1 MPRKPPRYDL
11 PHAAPEPLRIV
22 QSLVNTRDFE
32 YGNEWLG
39 TVAELRA
46 WLSANGLSAHARG
59 LRRADV
65 ERIQK
70 VREGMRALLVAN
82 NLRVAPERGRTNSLR
97 GLAREASL
105 AVTVRE
111 DGRLELVPSAG
122 GIDGAI
128 AEILAA
134 ALVAVIEGTWP
145 RLKAC
150 PNCHWAFY
158 DRSKNRSAS
167 WCSMALC
174 GNRLKTK
181 NYRQRRK
188 RSQAATRSK

>member
-1 MPRKPPRYDL
+1 
-11 PHAAPEPLRIV
+11 
-22 QSLVNTRDFE
+22 
-32 YGNEWLG
+32 
-39 TVAELRA
+39 
-46 WLSANGLSAHARG
+46 
-59 LRRADV
+59 
-65 ERIQK
+65 
-70 VREGMRALLVAN
+70 MRALLVAN

>member
-1 MPRKPPRYDL
+1 VPRKPPRYDL

-22 QSLVNTRDFE
+22 QSLVNTRDAE
-32 YGNEWLG
+32 YDNEWLG
-39 TVAELRA
+39 TVTQLRA
-46 WLSANGLSAHARG
+46 WLDANGLSAHARG
-59 LRRADV
+59 LRQADIG
-65 ERIQK
+65 RIQD
-70 VREGMRALLVAN
+70 VREGMRALLIAN
-82 NLRVAPERGRTNSLR
+82 NLRAAPDCGRTEGLR
-97 GLAREASL
+97 GLARDASL
-105 AVTVRE
+105 SVAVRE
-111 DGRLELVPSAG
+111 DGRFELVPGSG

-134 ALVAVIEGTWP
+134 AFVAVIEGTWP

-181 NYRQRRK
+181 KYRQRRK
-188 RSQAATRSK
+188 RTKSGTPSG